1 MKKIIICSLIILC
14 VFAGFLSYKHFMKH
28 DITDGS
34 KQEYVY
40 NDEFTAKIPDNMKS
54 SDKLYYSSSGEEQI
68 AFYQNSEACFSVA
81 KIPFSTN
88 QSLKTIDLKTFY
100 SKIEI
105 NCEKLNMIPINN
117 GYYYDIDKKAK
128 NVFDNTE
135 NVFSIEDVFK
145 GDEAVY
151 SVVIQCR
158 KEDKAEYKDS
168 MLKWLESFELK

>member
-1 MKKIIICSLIILC
+1 
-14 VFAGFLSYKHFMKH
+14 
-28 DITDGS
+28 
-34 KQEYVY
+34 
-40 NDEFTAKIPDNMKS
+40 
-54 SDKLYYSSSGEEQI
+54 
-68 AFYQNSEACFSVA
+68 
-81 KIPFSTN
+81 
-88 QSLKTIDLKTFY
+88 
-100 SKIEI
+100 
-105 NCEKLNMIPINN
+105 MIPINN